1 MSLECDLQEAPLAR
15 LDLTHFIVV
24 QIGISVKTTVEKMRA
39 ENRHC
44 ALIMDKRKLVG
55 IFTDRDILHKVVDNR
70 DTWERPI
77 DDVMTPAPLT
87 ATLNSRADMAL
98 ALMNYH
104 HFRNAPVLRDN
115 DGAPVGNLTHYAIIK
130 FLAQCLF
137 PDEFPDTGVV
147 VPEVSIDTTENKSS
161 FFGV

>member
-1 MSLECDLQEAPLAR
+1 MSLECELQEAPLSR
-15 LDLTHFIVV
+15 LDLTHFIAV
-24 QIGISVKTTVEKMRA
+24 QIGTSVKTTVEKMRA
-39 ENRHC
+39 ANRHC
-44 ALIMDKRKLVG
+44 TLVMDKRKLVG

-87 ATLNSRADMAL
+87 ATLNNRADMAL
-98 ALMNYH
+98 ALMNYR

-115 DGAPVGNLTHYAIIK
+115 GAPVGNLTHYAIIK

-137 PDEFPDTGVV
+137 PDEFPDTGVA
-147 VPEVSIDTTENKSS
+147 VPEVSVDTTENKSW